1 MKPYSANDYKI
12 WTDDMIS
19 GKIDIE
25 EYKEGYAQCNNR
37 KDGNR

>member
-1 MKPYSANDYKI
+1 MKPCTTEDYKI
-12 WTDDMIS
+12 WTDGMIS

-25 EYKEGYAQCNNR
+25 EYKEGYAQCNNW